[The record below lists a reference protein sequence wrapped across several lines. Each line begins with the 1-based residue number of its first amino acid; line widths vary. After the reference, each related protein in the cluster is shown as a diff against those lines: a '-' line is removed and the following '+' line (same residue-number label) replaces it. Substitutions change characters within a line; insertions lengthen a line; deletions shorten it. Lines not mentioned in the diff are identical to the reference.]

1 MTTFLI
7 RRLGQALVVVV
18 GVMIMTFVMIHLEPG
33 TAARAYLGAKAT
45 PTRIAAFN
53 AAYGLNQPVTTQFFS
68 YVGHLLRGDF
78 GISYFYNQPV
88 STLIAQRIPSDIF
101 LVGISSVLAVLLA
114 LPMGIYQAVRRN
126 KLSDNLLTTSAF
138 VLYAMPD
145 FFFGYLLIAV
155 FAIQLHWL
163 PAGFNQAQGS
173 SFTLGGILSQ
183 PAALIL
189 PITLLT
195 FTSISGWS
203 QFMRSSAIET
213 LAQDYVRMARA
224 KGLPERLVL
233 ARHVVRNSSL
243 SIITLLGLS
252 FPGLLVGAVI
262 TEFVFNYPGL
272 GVLFVGA
279 ALDHDF
285 PIMMASELIIGVATV
300 VGNLAA
306 DIAYGMLDP
315 RIRHAS

>member
-1 MTTFLI
+1 MTSFLI
-7 RRLGQALVVVV
+7 RRTGQALVVVL
-18 GVMIMTFVMIHLEPG
+18 GVMVMTFVMIHLEPG
-33 TAARAYLGAKAT
+33 SAARAYLGPRAT
-45 PTRIAAFN
+45 PSRIAAFN
-53 AAYGLNQPVTTQFFS
+53 ATYGLNQPVTKQFLS
-68 YVGHLLRGDF
+68 YFWHLIHGDF
-78 GISYFYNQPV
+78 GISYFYAEPV
-88 STLIAQRIPSDIF
+88 STLIAQRVPSDIF
-101 LVGISSVLAVLLA
+101 LVGVSSVLAVIIA
-114 LPMGIYQAVRRN
+114 LPMGIYQAVRRTS
-126 KLSDNLLTTSAF
+126 LPDNLLTTGAF

-145 FFFGYLLIAV
+145 FFFGFLLIAV

-183 PAALIL
+183 PAALVL

-233 ARHVVRNSSL
+233 ARHVARNSAL
-243 SIITLLGLS
+243 SIITLLGLYLPS
-252 FPGLLVGAVI
+252 LVVGAVI
-262 TEFVFNYPGL
+262 TEYLFNYPGL
-272 GVLFVGA
+272 GLLFLGA
-279 ALDHDF
+279 ATEHDF
-285 PIMMASELIIGVATV
+285 PIMMASELIIGVTTV

-315 RIRHAS
+315 RIRHAA

>member
-7 RRLGQALVVVV
+7 RRVGQALVVVV
-18 GVMIMTFVMIHLEPG
+18 GVMIMTFVLIHLEPG
-33 TAARAYLGAKAT
+33 SAARAFLGVKAT
-45 PTRIAAFN
+45 PSRIAAFN
-53 AAYGLNQPVTTQFFS
+53 ASYGLNEPVTEQFFS
-68 YVGHLLRGDF
+68 YVGHLVHGDL
-78 GISYFYNQPV
+78 GISYSYQEPV
-88 STLIAQRIPSDIF
+88 ATLIAQRIPSDIF
-101 LVGISSVLAVLLA
+101 LVGISSVLAVLIA
-114 LPMGIYQAVRRN
+114 LPMGIYQAVKRN
-126 KLSDNLLTTSAF
+126 SVPDNLLTTSAF

-145 FFFGYLLIAV
+145 FFFAFLLIAL

-163 PAGFNQAQGS
+163 PAGFNQAQS
-173 SFTLGGILSQ
+173 SSLTITGILAQ

-189 PITLLT
+189 PITVLT

-213 LAQDYVRMARA
+213 LAQDYIRMARA

-252 FPGLLVGAVI
+252 LPGLVVGAVI
-262 TEFVFNYPGL
+262 AEYVFNYPGL
-272 GVLFVGA
+272 GVLFVA
-279 ALDHDF
+279 AAEDHDF

-300 VGNLAA
+300 IGNLAA
-306 DIAYGMLDP
+306 DVAYGVLDP
-315 RIRHAS
+315 RIRHAE